1 MYGPWIRILLWSS
14 HYGPLFIWHY
24 LFYIIFNIL
33 LFVVMQIGINWNF
46 LPCICRGSVTE
57 LFDDF
62 GMHSEDTFFCSWRKK
77 LLLAAICLLE
87 SYLSQN
93 HQTSSSRKRIRT
105 SILWEKK
112 FVAELINGSPTV
124 FPKRLRMD
132 QKTFKLLCSHVKQ
145 SILLIESMNVYIE
158 EMIMTCVY
166 IFPIEASNQSRF
178 QREPSC
184 LEVKSIEI
192 SPWR

>member
-1 MYGPWIRILLWSS
+1 M
-14 HYGPLFIWHY
+14 
-24 LFYIIFNIL
+24 
-33 LFVVMQIGINWNF
+33 
-46 LPCICRGSVTE
+46 
-57 LFDDF
+57 
-62 GMHSEDTFFCSWRKK
+62 
-77 LLLAAICLLE
+77 
-87 SYLSQN
+87 
-93 HQTSSSRKRIRT
+93 
-105 SILWEKK
+105 
-112 FVAELINGSPTV
+112 AELINGSPTV

-192 SPWR
+192 SP